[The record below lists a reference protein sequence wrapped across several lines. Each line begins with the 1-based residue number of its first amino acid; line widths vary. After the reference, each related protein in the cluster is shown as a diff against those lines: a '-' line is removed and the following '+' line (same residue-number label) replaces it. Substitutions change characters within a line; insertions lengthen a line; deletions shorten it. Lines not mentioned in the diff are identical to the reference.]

1 MRLAR
6 VTLIW
11 ALLAAAVFVPIA
23 AAAASPLLEWRGP
36 VYILAGFA
44 GIIALGL
51 MLVQPLL
58 IAGYLPG
65 LSAYRGRR
73 AHHWIG
79 GALVVMVVIHVGGLW
94 ITSPPDMIDAL
105 LFTSPTPFSPSLGG
119 ATARSPGGTYM
130 TTVVLNRRNLLA
142 AGGSVLAT
150 GVSGLLLP
158 ARAQGLAPT
167 PSMSGGSNNY
177 RKGAPIV
184 DRIGKG
190 GFWMSGTVRRAGDG
204 APLAGQRIQI
214 WAHTTEGQEHEPQS
228 HGATLTD
235 KNGVFRLEMPQIIP
249 IFGQPHGHL
258 AYDSGEFKT
267 VFLRP
272 VMRSAKETSLEA
284 HFVLQ
289 PA

>member
-1 MRLAR
+1 MTTAVLDRR
-6 VTLIW
+6 H
-11 ALLAAAVFVPIA
+11 LLTA
-23 AAAASPLLEWRGP
+23 
-36 VYILAGFA
+36 
-44 GIIALGL
+44 
-51 MLVQPLL
+51 
-58 IAGYLPG
+58 
-65 LSAYRGRR
+65 
-73 AHHWIG
+73 
-79 GALVVMVVIHVGGLW
+79 GGL
-94 ITSPPDMIDAL
+94 IMVAK
-105 LFTSPTPFSPSLGG
+105 
-119 ATARSPGGTYM
+119 A
-130 TTVVLNRRNLLA
+130 
-142 AGGSVLAT
+142 
-150 GVSGLLLP
+150 SGLLLP
-158 ARAQGLAPT
+158 ARAEGFAPT
-167 PSMSGGSNNY
+167 ESMAGGSNNY
-177 RKGAPIV
+177 RKGAAIM

-214 WAHTTEGQEHEPQS
+214 WAHTVEGQEHEPQS

-235 KNGVFRLEMPQIIP
+235 ENGAFRLEMPQIIP

>member
-1 MRLAR
+1 MA
-6 VTLIW
+6 TL
-11 ALLAAAVFVPIA
+11 
-23 AAAASPLLEWRGP
+23 
-36 VYILAGFA
+36 
-44 GIIALGL
+44 
-51 MLVQPLL
+51 
-58 IAGYLPG
+58 
-65 LSAYRGRR
+65 
-73 AHHWIG
+73 
-79 GALVVMVVIHVGGLW
+79 
-94 ITSPPDMIDAL
+94 
-105 LFTSPTPFSPSLGG
+105 
-119 ATARSPGGTYM
+119 
-130 TTVVLNRRNLLA
+130 VLNRRYLLA

-150 GVSGLLLP
+150 GVLATGVSGLLRP
-158 ARAQGLAPT
+158 ASANGLAPT
-167 PSMSGGSNNY
+167 PSMSGGANNY
-177 RKGAPIV
+177 AAHKGAPIV
-184 DRIGKG
+184 ERIGKG

-235 KNGVFRLEMPQIIP
+235 KDGKFRLEMPQIIP

-272 VMRSAKETSLEA
+272 VMKSAKDKSLEA